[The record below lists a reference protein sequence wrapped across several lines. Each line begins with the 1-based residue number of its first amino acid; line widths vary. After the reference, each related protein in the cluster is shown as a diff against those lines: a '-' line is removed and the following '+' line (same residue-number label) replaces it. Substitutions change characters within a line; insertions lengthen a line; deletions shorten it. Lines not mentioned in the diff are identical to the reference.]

1 MHSHPPYAIVV
12 HGGAG
17 RWSDGPE
24 ATVLEGV
31 RGAAAAGL
39 ARLAAGE
46 SALEAVVAAVC
57 LLEDN
62 PLFNAGTGAAL
73 NSEGE
78 AELDAGVMVGE
89 GLRSGNVAALRRVRN
104 PVLVAR
110 RVMESTPHV
119 LLAGDGALRFAR
131 GQGFEDYDPV
141 TPERRADRQR
151 QLATRERDG
160 LPPAAT
166 APEVESFSRGTVGAV
181 ALDTRGVFAAATSTG
196 GLTLKLPGRVGD
208 SPVPGAGNC
217 AGAYGAASATGQG
230 ELMLRFGTTRAV
242 CEMLAGGHQAQA
254 AVATVL
260 ARMGSLFK
268 GAVGLIAVDRLGR
281 VGIAHNTAGMPHAFA
296 GRRLALQARMR
307 G

>member
-17 RWSDGPE
+17 KWSGQPE
-24 ATVLEGV
+24 AEVLDGV
-31 RGAAAAGL
+31 RRAAAAGL
-39 ARLAAGE
+39 ARLADGE
-46 SALEAVVAAVC
+46 PALEAVIAAVC

-110 RVMESTPHV
+110 RVMEATPHE

-131 GQGFEDYDPV
+131 AQGFEDYDPV

-151 QLATRERDG
+151 RLAAGDRDED
-160 LPPAAT
+160 LPTAT
-166 APEVESFSRGTVGAV
+166 EPVTDTLTRGTVGAV
-181 ALDTRGVFAAATSTG
+181 ALDTRGGFAAATSTG

-217 AGAYGAASATGQG
+217 AGSHGAASATGQG

-268 GAVGLIAVDRLGR
+268 GDVGLIAVDRLGR
-281 VGIAHNTAGMPHAFA
+281 MGIAHNTPAMPHAFA
-296 GRRLALQARMR
+296 GARLALQARMR